1 MTTNLNALA
10 PTGTNGESA
19 GQDLF
24 VLSDEQ
30 ILEIEPEAAD
40 AAPPTN
46 VDVAQASRPEALPP
60 PSAPRAAEGKN
71 LIPEGMSYSAV
82 PTDRPG
88 EEPPKWLADTMA
100 DPQAGAEAREFWNGI
115 VQARQEAAAYR
126 EVFAKPEEARA
137 AAERSGQLE
146 QIDRVYFGARGGK
159 PEEVTAARE
168 NLAETLLREDPAAFR
183 EMVFAGLRALEKS
196 GNNLK
201 GEGVGA
207 SFSSPSLVEAS
218 AERKGG
224 LKSAPTNAP
233 ETPRVTEHESQLTQ
247 YAAFEK
253 SANEELEREVG
264 VTIERTLEQAVPN
277 NTRDAALKRGA
288 AQTSG
293 ASVRDR
299 LAGAIRHEIET
310 ALRGD
315 RQLGEQVAQVLAARN
330 FNDTARAQVV
340 RLIGE
345 RARQLVPG
353 AAKRVLN
360 DWTQTA
366 LAAHRARAGRS
377 DSAALRADLAP
388 AEAGRESS
396 RVRPDTKHRDS
407 APIDSAQGR
416 RNDGRRA
423 RSSAVDYRK
432 LSDDQILEM

>member
-19 GQDLF
+19 GHDLF

-46 VDVAQASRPEALPP
+46 VDVAQAFRPEALPP
-60 PSAPRAAEGKN
+60 PSAPRASEGKN

-146 QIDRVYFGARGGK
+146 QIDRLYFGARGGK
-159 PEEVTAARE
+159 PEEVSAARE
-168 NLAETLLREDPAAFR
+168 KLAETLLREDPAAFR
-183 EMVFAGLRALEKS
+183 EMVFAGLRALEKAGAAPS
-196 GNNLK
+196 VATARVAQAFRPEALPHPSAAGA
-201 GEGVGA
+201 GEGK
-207 SFSSPSLVEAS
+207 SLTPGGVS
-218 AERKGG
+218 YSTAEDAR
-224 LKSAPTNAP
+224 LA
-233 ETPRVTEHESQLTQ
+233 Q

-264 VTIERTLEQAVPN
+264 GSIERTLEQAVPN
-277 NTRDAALKRGA
+277 NTRDAPLKRGA

-299 LAGAIRHEIET
+299 LAGAIRQEIET

-330 FNDTARAQVV
+330 FNDAARAQVV

-377 DSAALRADLAP
+377 DSAASRADLAP

-396 RVRPDTKHRDS
+396 RVRPDAKHRDS
-407 APIDSAQGR
+407 APSDSAQGR